1 MTESPN
7 PNVIDTDTLT
17 GEMHPIRRAVLSIGS
32 NLGDRVYNLQGA
44 VDALGDTPEVWLT
57 GVSPVYETD
66 PVDAPE
72 GSEDFLNI
80 VVTIDTTLSAPTLL
94 DRALAIESA
103 YGRERGVELHAPRT
117 LDVDLIV
124 VGDRRSDTEALQLP
138 HPQAHE
144 RGFVLQPWLDLEPD
158 AEIPGVGPISVLLDK
173 VGTDGLTRRD
183 DLVLESDE

>member
-32 NLGDRVYNLQGA
+32 NLGDRVFNLQGA

-57 GVSPVYETD
+57 GISPVYETE

-72 GSEDFLNI
+72 GSDQFLNV
-80 VVTIDTTLSAPTLL
+80 VVTVDTTLSAHTLL

-103 YGRERGVELHAPRT
+103 YGRERDGEPNAPRS

-124 VGDRRSDTEALQLP
+124 VGDRRADDDHLLLP
-138 HPQAHE
+138 HPRAAE
-144 RGFVLQPWLDLEPD
+144 RAFVLVPWYDLESD
-158 AEIPGVGPISVLLDK
+158 AEIPGYGPVGELLEK
-173 VGTDGLTRRD
+173 VGREGVVRRD
-183 DLVLESDE
+183 DIELEVQ